1 MSTTIKISQLEL
13 TLGEARE
20 LYLQL
25 HEVFGEKLC
34 PCLPPM
40 YLPVPVPYL
49 APVAPAP
56 WYPYSTNPPYTLYPI
71 ITCSN
76 TSAATV
82 MEAHNGNC

>member
-40 YLPVPVPYL
+40 YVPVPVPYL

-56 WYPYSTNPPYTLYPI
+56 WYPI